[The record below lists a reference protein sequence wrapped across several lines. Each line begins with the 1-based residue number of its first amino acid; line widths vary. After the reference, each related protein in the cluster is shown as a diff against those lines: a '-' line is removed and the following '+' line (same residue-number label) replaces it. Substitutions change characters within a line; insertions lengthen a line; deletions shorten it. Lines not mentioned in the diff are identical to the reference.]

1 MKKLNKT
8 TDVQKYLEFGN
19 LTQPFLDGAYVLDKV
34 MLDYNA
40 KLKLNG
46 QASKL
51 ESLYLWIS
59 KNVEYSKDQDFRVK
73 YKFQRT
79 AEEIWQSKVT
89 TGCTDYCILFATFAR
104 QIGIPATF
112 LHTAEKNWLFRLK
125 NNKVYNSHYGHA
137 FCECFYNGKW
147 VLVDPICKKYST
159 NYDIDFLRLT
169 YSIGGSNEFIPYLRE
184 LDLNVKQS
192 IKEYNKTMD
201 EIRLKL

>member
-19 LTQPFLDGAYVLDKV
+19 LTQPFLDNAYVLDKV

-59 KNVEYSKDQDFRVK
+59 KNVEYSKDQNFRVK

-112 LHTAEKNWLFRLK
+112 LHTAEKNWFFRLK
-125 NNKVYNSHYGHA
+125 NNKDYNSHYGHA
-137 FCECFYNGKW
+137 FCECFYNDKW
-147 VLVDPICKKYST
+147 VLVDPTCKKYST

-169 YSIGGSNEFIPYLRE
+169 YSIGGSNEFIPYLRG

-201 EIRLKL
+201 EICLKL